1 MRLLHRTVLRS
12 STFCDWQILRRL
24 STTGNTS
31 VEKKICIV
39 GGGPAGFYSAQYL
52 AGHLPNCRID
62 VLEKLPV
69 PFGLVR
75 YGVAPDHPEVKN
87 VINTFTKTARL
98 PNVNFMGNLTLGVDY
113 CLKDL
118 QERYHCVL
126 LTYGAEKDR
135 QLGLPDEDKLSHV
148 ISAREFVAF
157 YNGLPGAEN
166 LQPDLSGGT
175 VSIVGQGNVAIDVAR
190 ILLSPLDALAKTDIT
205 ERALEA
211 LRASRVKRVNVIGRR
226 GPLQAAFTI
235 KELREMTKLPNC
247 RSLWRPEDFT
257 GIPELVKDLPRPRRR
272 ITELMLDS
280 LSKQAESPVGPSEK
294 VFAPIFL
301 RSPEAIEVTGGG
313 GGQQKLHLT
322 VNTLDGDQA
331 VATSAKE
338 TIQSDLILRS
348 IGYKSISYDPDLNF
362 NDRKGC
368 VNNIEGRVLR
378 HGSDKDVEP
387 GLYAGGWLATGP
399 TGVILTT
406 MNNAFR
412 IANLICDDFKNDRVP
427 SAAESKPGLTT
438 GDSLL
443 AGKQVVDWAAWER
456 IDGAEQKNGASK
468 NKPREKFYSTEDML
482 RAAF

>member
-1 MRLLHRTVLRS
+1 MLRKLCS
-12 STFCDWQILRRL
+12 S
-24 STTGNTS
+24 S
-31 VEKKICIV
+31 VEKRICIV

-52 AGHLPNCRID
+52 ASHLPNCKID

-87 VINTFTKTARL
+87 VINTFTKTAKL

-126 LTYGAEKDR
+126 LTYGAERDR
-135 QLGLPDEDKLSHV
+135 QLGIPDEDKLRNV

-157 YNGLPGAEN
+157 YNGLPGAET
-166 LQPDLSGGT
+166 LQPDLSGEV

-190 ILLSPLDALAKTDIT
+190 ILLSPLDDLAKTDIT
-205 ERALEA
+205 EIALES
-211 LRASRVKRVNVIGRR
+211 LRASKVKRVNVIGRR

-235 KELREMTKLPNC
+235 KELREMIKLPNC
-247 RSLWRPEDFT
+247 KSIWRPEDFT
-257 GIPELVKDLPRPRRR
+257 GIPELVKDLPRPRKR

-280 LSKQAESPVGPSEK
+280 LSKQPKSVGDSEK

-301 RSPEAIEVTGGG
+301 RSPESIEVTPS
-313 GGQQKLHLT
+313 GQQKIHLT
-322 VNTLDGDQA
+322 VNKLNGDRA
-331 VATSAKE
+331 EATSDKE
-338 TIQSDLILRS
+338 TIESDLILRS

-362 NDRKGC
+362 NDRQGC
-368 VNNIEGRVLR
+368 VNNIDGRVLR
-378 HGSDKDVEP
+378 HGSSEEVEP
-387 GLYAGGWLATGP
+387 GLYTGGWLATGP
-399 TGVILTT
+399 SGVILTT

-412 IANLICDDFKNDRVP
+412 IANMICEDFKNDRVP
-427 SAAESKPGLTT
+427 NSSEAKPGLSA

-443 AGKQVVDWAAWER
+443 AGKKVVDWAAWER
-456 IDGAEQKNGASK
+456 IDEAEQRNGASK

-482 RAAF
+482 KAAF